1 MESGAAMKLADVIR
15 FTKTFKMDDAQRFA
29 QHVVPEVVR
38 PARVLWNQAIGGI
51 FLLFAAVAL
60 GYSYS
65 YYQKDNPVA
74 FGFSIFFGLVMGFFS
89 LTSFLQARKI
99 ARRAPR
105 RT

>member
-1 MESGAAMKLADVIR
+1 MKLADVIR

-38 PARVLWNQAIGGI
+38 PARVIWNQAIGGI
-51 FLLFAAVAL
+51 FFLFAAVAL
-60 GYSYS
+60 GYSYN

-74 FGFSIFFGLVMGFFS
+74 FGFSIFFGIVMGFFS
-89 LTSFLQARKI
+89 FTSFLTARKI
-99 ARRAPR
+99 ARRGHR

>member
-1 MESGAAMKLADVIR
+1 MVGGAAFMKLADVIR

-38 PARVLWNQAIGGI
+38 PARVIWNQAIGGV
-51 FLLFAAVAL
+51 FFLFAAVA
-60 GYSYS
+60 
-65 YYQKDNPVA
+65 
-74 FGFSIFFGLVMGFFS
+74 FGFAIVFGLVMGFFS

-99 ARRAPR
+99 ARQAPR